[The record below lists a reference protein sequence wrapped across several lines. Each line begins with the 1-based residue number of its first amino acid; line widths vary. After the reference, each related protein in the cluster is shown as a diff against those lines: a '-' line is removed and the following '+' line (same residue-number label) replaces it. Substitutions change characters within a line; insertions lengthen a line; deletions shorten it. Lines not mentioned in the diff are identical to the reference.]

1 MEVPVLPD
9 NIPEAIVTKKQRFSI
24 VWLIPLVALL
34 IGGWL
39 TFKHLYDKGPVIT
52 IELGSAEGLAAGK
65 TKIKYKEVEI
75 GVVDEISFGPDL
87 SSVIVTASL
96 DKSMR
101 PHLNE
106 GTRFWVVRARVA
118 AGEVQGLGTLLSGAY
133 IGMEPGDGEGRE
145 RSFKAL
151 EKPPVLFAESDGTRF
166 TLSSKVLKSF
176 DAGAP
181 VYYRGMKAGEV
192 IEYRLNETGT
202 EFTIDIFVKAPFDRF
217 VHDTTAFWNAS
228 GLSVKLGADGLEM
241 QSESMIAVLLGGLA
255 FDNLVKADGAPS
267 ASGTHF
273 VLHRNKLAAE
283 NVEHQSNEKKFRV
296 YFDGSA
302 RGLKAGAPVTLRGI
316 TVGQVTDVRLIY
328 DLTDMSFKIPVEL
341 EFEADRFAIIGHESG
356 EAPPSAE
363 DLVTH
368 GLRAQLKSGSI
379 ITGQMLIDFDVY
391 PDAAPAEI
399 RYEGEYTVLPAIPTT
414 IEELKNNLLAI
425 MDKINKIPLEEI
437 GVNLNGVLGG
447 VNELVNSG
455 DVSATL
461 ANINKATAQL
471 NATLAQAE
479 SVAAGLG
486 EESDAYQDLLRTMHE
501 LSGAAR
507 SLRLMAEY
515 LERHPEALLKGKPR

>member
-1 MEVPVLPD
+1 
-9 NIPEAIVTKKQRFSI
+9 
-24 VWLIPLVALL
+24 
-34 IGGWL
+34 
-39 TFKHLYDKGPVIT
+39 
-52 IELGSAEGLAAGK
+52 
-65 TKIKYKEVEI
+65 
-75 GVVDEISFGPDL
+75 
-87 SSVIVTASL
+87 
-96 DKSMR
+96 
-101 PHLNE
+101 
-106 GTRFWVVRARVA
+106 
-118 AGEVQGLGTLLSGAY
+118 
-133 IGMEPGDGEGRE
+133 
-145 RSFKAL
+145 
-151 EKPPVLFAESDGTRF
+151 
-166 TLSSKVLKSF
+166 
-176 DAGAP
+176 
-181 VYYRGMKAGEV
+181 
-192 IEYRLNETGT
+192 
-202 EFTIDIFVKAPFDRF
+202 
-217 VHDTTAFWNAS
+217 
-228 GLSVKLGADGLEM
+228 
-241 QSESMIAVLLGGLA
+241 
-255 FDNLVKADGAPS
+255 
-267 ASGTHF
+267 
-273 VLHRNKLAAE
+273 
-283 NVEHQSNEKKFRV
+283 
-296 YFDGSA
+296 
-302 RGLKAGAPVTLRGI
+302 
-316 TVGQVTDVRLIY
+316 
-328 DLTDMSFKIPVEL
+328 MSFKIPVEL